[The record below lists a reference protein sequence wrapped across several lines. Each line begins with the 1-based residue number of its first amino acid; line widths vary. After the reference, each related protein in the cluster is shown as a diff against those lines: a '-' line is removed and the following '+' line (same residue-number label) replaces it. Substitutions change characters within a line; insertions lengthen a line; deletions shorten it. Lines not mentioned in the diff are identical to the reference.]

1 MAVKQQVTGR
11 SYPHI
16 YNVTMTV
23 GSRKAVYAE
32 HGIGTIY
39 TSSFEPNKPDD
50 VMLVQYLLKRVYQRC
65 HLFPSGKLDQSNGT
79 TELKIDGYH
88 GPKTQK
94 AIEMFQIEMRR
105 AGRSITT
112 DGCVDPE
119 KGLTSSISK
128 TGYTITW
135 LNKYMSVF
143 YPEFFPDIR
152 LDPEC
157 PPTLKASFGLLLPA
171 VQG

>member
-1 MAVKQQVTGR
+1 MAIKQKVDGR
-11 SYPHI
+11 SYSHI

-23 GSRKAVYAE
+23 GSRKSVYVE
-32 HGIGTIY
+32 DGITTY
-39 TSSFEPNKPDD
+39 TSTFEPNKPDD
-50 VMLVQYLLKRVYQRC
+50 VMLVQYLLKRIYQRC
-65 HLFPSGKLDQSNGT
+65 DLFPGSGLDKTNGT
-79 TELKIDGYH
+79 CLLKIDGYH

-105 AGRSITT
+105 AGRNIAT

-135 LNKYMSVF
+135 LNKYLSVF

-157 PPTLKASFGLLLPA
+157 PATLKASIGLLLPA
-171 VQG
+171 